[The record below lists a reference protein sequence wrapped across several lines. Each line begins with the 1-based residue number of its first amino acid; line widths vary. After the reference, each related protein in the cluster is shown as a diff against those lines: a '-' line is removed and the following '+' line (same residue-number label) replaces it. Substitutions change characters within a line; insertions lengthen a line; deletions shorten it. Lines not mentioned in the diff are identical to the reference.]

1 MCPLGPLGMKKFVDY
16 VLVTYVSKESIYHL
30 LYELQYHS
38 QFVKEKKTTV
48 LNLSIHILTDNYT
61 FITY

>member
-1 MCPLGPLGMKKFVDY
+1 MKKFVDY